1 MTKSELIDAVARRTQ
16 ITKSRAELVVNCVF
30 DSMTAALE
38 RGEGIE
44 IRGFGSFTVREYKP
58 YSGRNPRTG
67 RAVPVPEKRLPF
79 FKVGKELKE
88 LVRRRT
94 RKATRKA
101 RTTARRRTARRRPTR
116 AERVHHCRR
125 QHGPK
130 LAPNAPERESEPTV
144 FQYLWCQRARPVQL
158 REQRVGRRQAVRQ
171 QALERLLEAGLAAP
185 RILRSSL

>member
-88 LVRRRT
+88 LVNEGKGT
-94 RKATRKA
+94 I
-101 RTTARRRTARRRPTR
+101 
-116 AERVHHCRR
+116 EVDEEDHDDDGDG
-125 QHGPK
+125 QD
-130 LAPNAPERESEPTV
+130 EDEE
-144 FQYLWCQRARPVQL
+144 
-158 REQRVGRRQAVRQ
+158 
-171 QALERLLEAGLAAP
+171 
-185 RILRSSL
+185 

>member
-88 LVRRRT
+88 LVNEGKGT
-94 RKATRKA
+94 I
-101 RTTARRRTARRRPTR
+101 
-116 AERVHHCRR
+116 EVDDDDDHHDEDA
-125 QHGPK
+125 HDDD
-130 LAPNAPERESEPTV
+130 E
-144 FQYLWCQRARPVQL
+144 
-158 REQRVGRRQAVRQ
+158 
-171 QALERLLEAGLAAP
+171 
-185 RILRSSL
+185 

>member
-88 LVRRRT
+88 LVNEGKGT
-94 RKATRKA
+94 I
-101 RTTARRRTARRRPTR
+101 
-116 AERVHHCRR
+116 EVDDDDDHHDEDA
-125 QHGPK
+125 HDD
-130 LAPNAPERESEPTV
+130 ED
-144 FQYLWCQRARPVQL
+144 
-158 REQRVGRRQAVRQ
+158 
-171 QALERLLEAGLAAP
+171 
-185 RILRSSL
+185 